1 LFVDDRSIGRAN
13 PAVKRTRLQLADATA
28 SFRTVAVRLLRQ
40 EVGGDAQSAAQIPN
54 DGALATPCS
63 VVVYILAEQ
72 QEDSV
77 IMATDYSDY
86 EFLKVE
92 VAERVATITI
102 DRPDSLNAVH
112 NVLHHELEQIWI
124 DVRADQDVNAII
136 LTGAGR
142 AFCAGGDVKGMAGG
156 GLAGPTGKKGKGRGR
171 GPIAAFNGR
180 RLVENMLDVE
190 QPIIGAINGDAVGL
204 GATLALLCD
213 ITVVSEKA
221 RFADTHVKVG
231 IVAGDGGAV
240 IWPLLIGPHRA
251 KEFLMRG
258 NFINGAEAGRIGM
271 VNYAVAPEQVMAKA
285 RELAQELAD
294 GPTFAI
300 RWSKLAVNKW
310 LKQQANLILDASL
323 AYEMMTFNTKDHQ
336 EAVKAFV
343 EKRKPNFVEAK

>member
-1 LFVDDRSIGRAN
+1 
-13 PAVKRTRLQLADATA
+13 
-28 SFRTVAVRLLRQ
+28 
-40 EVGGDAQSAAQIPN
+40 
-54 DGALATPCS
+54 
-63 VVVYILAEQ
+63 
-72 QEDSV
+72 
-77 IMATDYSDY
+77 MAIDYSEY
-86 EFLKVE
+86 EFLKVD

-102 DRPDSLNAVH
+102 NRPDRLNAVH
-112 NVLHHELEQIWI
+112 NALHHELEQIWI
-124 DVRADQDVNAII
+124 DVRADHDVNAII

-142 AFCAGGDVKGMAGG
+142 AFCAGGDVKGMAEGSLSG
-156 GLAGPTGKKGKGRGR
+156 VAPKKGKGRGR
-171 GPIAAFNGR
+171 GPIAASNGR
-180 RLVENMLDVE
+180 RVVENMLDVE
-190 QPIIGAINGDAVGL
+190 QPIIGAINGDAIGL

-213 ITVVSEKA
+213 IIVASEKA

-271 VNYAVAPEQVMAKA
+271 VNYTVEPEAVMSKAK
-285 RELAQELAD
+285 ELAQELAD
-294 GPTFAI
+294 GPTWAI

-323 AYEMMTFNTKDHQ
+323 AYEMMTFNTNDHQ

-343 EKRKPNFVEAK
+343 EKRKPNFVKAG

>member
-1 LFVDDRSIGRAN
+1 
-13 PAVKRTRLQLADATA
+13 
-28 SFRTVAVRLLRQ
+28 
-40 EVGGDAQSAAQIPN
+40 
-54 DGALATPCS
+54 
-63 VVVYILAEQ
+63 
-72 QEDSV
+72 
-77 IMATDYSDY
+77 MAMDYSDY

-92 VAERVATITI
+92 VAERIATVTI
-102 DRPDSLNAVH
+102 NRPDSLNAV
-112 NVLHHELEQIWI
+112 NAPLHHELEQIWI
-124 DVRADQDVNAII
+124 DLGADQDVNAII

-142 AFCAGGDVKGMAGG
+142 AFCAGGDVKGMA
-156 GLAGPTGKKGKGRGR
+156 AGALVQPSGKRGRGRGR
-171 GPIAAFNGR
+171 GPINASNGR

-204 GATLALLCD
+204 GATIALLTD

-231 IVAGDGGAV
+231 VVAGDGGAV

-294 GPTFAI
+294 GPTWAI

-310 LKQQANLILDASL
+310 LKEQANLIMDTGL
-323 AYEMMTFNTKDHQ
+323 AYEMMTFKTKDHE

-343 EKRKPNFVEAK
+343 EKRKPNFVKANE

>member
-1 LFVDDRSIGRAN
+1 MAID
-13 PAVKRTRLQLADATA
+13 
-28 SFRTVAVRLLRQ
+28 
-40 EVGGDAQSAAQIPN
+40 
-54 DGALATPCS
+54 
-63 VVVYILAEQ
+63 YAE
-72 QEDSV
+72 
-77 IMATDYSDY
+77 Y
-86 EFLKVE
+86 EFLN
-92 VAERVATITI
+92 VAVADRIATITI
-102 DRPDSLNAVH
+102 NRPDRLNAVH
-112 NVLHHELEQIWI
+112 NALHHELEQIWI

-142 AFCAGGDVKGMAGG
+142 AFCAGGDVKGMAEGSLSGG
-156 GLAGPTGKKGKGRGR
+156 TPKKGKGRGR
-171 GPIAAFNGR
+171 GPIAASNGR
-180 RLVENMLDVE
+180 RVIENMLDVE
-190 QPIIGAINGDAVGL
+190 QPIIGAINGDAIGL

-213 ITVVSEKA
+213 ITVASEKA

-271 VNYAVAPEQVMAKA
+271 VNYAVGPDDVMSKA
-285 RELAQELAD
+285 RELARELAD
-294 GPTFAI
+294 GPTWAI

-343 EKRKPNFVEAK
+343 EKRKPNFVRAE

>member
-1 LFVDDRSIGRAN
+1 
-13 PAVKRTRLQLADATA
+13 
-28 SFRTVAVRLLRQ
+28 
-40 EVGGDAQSAAQIPN
+40 
-54 DGALATPCS
+54 
-63 VVVYILAEQ
+63 
-72 QEDSV
+72 
-77 IMATDYSDY
+77 MAIDYGEY
-86 EFLKVE
+86 EFLN
-92 VAERVATITI
+92 VAVADRIATITI
-102 DRPDSLNAVH
+102 NRPDRLNAVH
-112 NVLHHELEQIWI
+112 NALHHELEQIWI

-142 AFCAGGDVKGMAGG
+142 AFCAGGDVKGMAEGSLSG
-156 GLAGPTGKKGKGRGR
+156 AAPKKGKGRGR
-171 GPIAAFNGR
+171 GPIAASNGR
-180 RLVENMLDVE
+180 RVIENMLDVE
-190 QPIIGAINGDAVGL
+190 QPIIGAINGDAIGL

-213 ITVVSEKA
+213 IIVASEKA

-258 NFINGAEAGRIGM
+258 NFISGAEAGRIGM
-271 VNYAVAPEQVMAKA
+271 VNYAVGPDDVMTKA
-285 RELAQELAD
+285 RELARELAD
-294 GPTFAI
+294 GPTWAI

-343 EKRKPNFVEAK
+343 EKRKPNFVRAD